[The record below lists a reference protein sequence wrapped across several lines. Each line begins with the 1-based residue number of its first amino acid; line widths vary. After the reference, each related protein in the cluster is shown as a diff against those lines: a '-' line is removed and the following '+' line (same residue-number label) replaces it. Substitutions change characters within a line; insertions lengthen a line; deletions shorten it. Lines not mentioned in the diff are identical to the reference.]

1 MRQCVHP
8 PFFCLTWIMYRNAT
22 TLEDICRLALPQDCQ
37 LFVGS
42 EFLGRAVSW
51 ACSLRPSPPAFPK
64 LDGDELALI
73 DLDDLRRLD
82 PKMRLDRV
90 IHSLQSAHV
99 TAIAVLGEVNKTAI
113 RAAESHRIA
122 LLQIPDGY
130 STVQIERD
138 VIRLIVDRD
147 GYIAQRSADFQRELN
162 QTALDGGDLMRIA
175 GSIHSFVKEPV
186 ILLREDGE
194 VAASSGLDDLPPERQ
209 QALQDGIPNVT
220 ALKSWVAVQKIDELN
235 DAVGVLQL
243 EHPTSLEDDQA
254 IILGTTTSRQ
264 SGASTAEL
272 SRREI
277 VIAPIVASEMVR
289 GYCIIFRSP
298 SDSGMELR
306 PVEAIAASQGA
317 AASALEW
324 AKQNAVDVAE
334 KRMQAAFVDELLA
347 SKIADE
353 EAWIQR
359 GISLGY
365 EMNRPH
371 AAWMVQAK
379 NVVGWPQPL
388 IQYTQSLGVNPPTSQ
403 REDGLLLFWPLDN
416 PRSGRELKSLA
427 LTFVEKL
434 TENAP
439 QAELMI
445 GIGRPGV
452 GPGEWH
458 RSQQQAQESWRLG
471 REWNGTAVTYFGD
484 LEFYQLLTALR
495 GNPEA
500 ARFYRRNLG
509 KLITH
514 DENRNS
520 ELVQTLEAFFSCHGN
535 LSQTATRLHIHRNTL
550 TYRLDQ
556 ISEITRLDLD
566 DPDARFS
573 LQLALK
579 LQPIVQHIP

>member
-1 MRQCVHP
+1 MRPCVHP
-8 PFFCLTWIMYRNAT
+8 PFFCLCTNMYRNAT
-22 TLEDICRLALPQDCQ
+22 TLGDICQLALPQESQ
-37 LFVGS
+37 LYVGS

-73 DLDDLRRLD
+73 DLADLRRLD

-122 LLQIPDGY
+122 LLQIPDGH

-138 VIRLIVDRD
+138 IIRLIVDRD
-147 GYIAQRSADFQRELN
+147 GYVAQRSAEFQRELN
-162 QTALDGGDLMRIA
+162 QTALDGGDLVRIA
-175 GSIHSFVKEPV
+175 KSIHGFSKQPTL
-186 ILLREDGE
+186 LLREDGE
-194 VAASSGLDDLPPERQ
+194 LATSSGLEDLPPERH
-209 QALQDGIPNVT
+209 QAFLDSLPNVT
-220 ALKSWVAVQKIDELN
+220 ALKSWVAVQKLDELN
-235 DAVGVLQL
+235 DVVGVLQL
-243 EHPTSLEDDQA
+243 ESRSSLEDDQA
-254 IILGTTTSRQ
+254 LILGTTNGGPASRSATSTTQ
-264 SGASTAEL
+264 G
-272 SRREI
+272 EI
-277 VIAPIVASEMVR
+277 VIAPIVASETVR
-289 GYCIIFRSP
+289 GYCIILRAP
-298 SDSGMELR
+298 NDVGTEVR

-317 AASALEW
+317 AAAALEW

-347 SKIADE
+347 SRIADE

-371 AAWMVQAK
+371 AAWVVHAK
-379 NVVGWPQPL
+379 NIVGWPHPL
-388 IQYTQSLGVNPPTSQ
+388 LQYTQSLGVNPPISK

-416 PRSGRELKSLA
+416 PQSSRELKGIA
-427 LTFVEKL
+427 HTFVEKV
-434 TENAP
+434 TESAP

-509 KLITH
+509 KLINH

-579 LQPIVQHIP
+579 LQPIVQHMT